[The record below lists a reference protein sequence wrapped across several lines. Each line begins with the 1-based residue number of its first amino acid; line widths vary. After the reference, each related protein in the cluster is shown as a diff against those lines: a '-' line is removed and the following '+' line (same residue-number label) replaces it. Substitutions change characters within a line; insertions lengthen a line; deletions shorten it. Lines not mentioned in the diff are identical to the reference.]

1 MRVRAPRTNPGAI
14 VAEANPLL
22 QGLLD
27 DAAVFP
33 PGNKPLEQAV
43 PDHREHRRSA
53 HRDLVG
59 PLVLPRTALDEI
71 PRLTRGWAD
80 GGLEIS
86 LTGVPVTEAAAVA
99 EDAIGISSIRLAAL
113 ELVLGDP
120 APDRLAWRLT
130 ELAAVLPGVQL
141 FLEIPRGADG
151 AYDTA
156 VIEALAGT
164 PVMAKLRTGGVTPD
178 LYPTDTQLADAIR
191 AAVNSKVPFK
201 ATAGLHHA
209 IRNTAEV
216 SAGERLEQHGFANL
230 LTATGA
236 ALAGGD
242 EQQVAKSLAERDP
255 KVVAQ
260 ALSQLDPGV
269 RRAFR
274 SFGTCSIDEPV
285 EELDELGLN

>member
-1 MRVRAPRTNPGAI
+1 MAD
-14 VAEANPLL
+14 ANPLL

-43 PDHREHRRSA
+43 PDHRAHRRSA

-59 PLVLPRTALDEI
+59 PLVLPRSALDEI

-80 GGLEIS
+80 GALEIS

-99 EDAIGISSIRLAAL
+99 EDAITISSIRLAAL

-120 APDRLAWRLT
+120 APDRLTWRLT

-151 AYDTA
+151 GYDTA

-164 PVMAKLRTGGVTPD
+164 PVMAKLRTGGVTPE
-178 LYPTDTQLADAIR
+178 LYPTDAQLATAIR
-191 AAVNSKVPFK
+191 AAVRSQVPFK

-209 IRNTAEV
+209 IRNTADSE
-216 SAGERLEQHGFANL
+216 AGELEQHGFANL

-236 ALAGGD
+236 ALTGAD
-242 EQQVAKSLAERDP
+242 DDQVAAALAERDP
-255 KVVAQ
+255 KRVA
-260 ALSQLDPGV
+260 AGLAGLDPGV
-269 RRAFR
+269 RRSFR

-285 EELDELGLN
+285 EELDELLGLN

>member
-1 MRVRAPRTNPGAI
+1 M
-14 VAEANPLL
+14 VADANPLL

-43 PDHREHRRSA
+43 PDHRAHRRSA

-59 PLVLPRTALDEI
+59 PLVLPRSALDEI

-80 GGLEIS
+80 GSLEIS

-99 EDAIGISSIRLAAL
+99 EDAITISSIRLAAL

-151 AYDTA
+151 GYDTA
-156 VIEALAGT
+156 VIETLAGT
-164 PVMAKLRTGGVTPD
+164 PVMAKLRTGGVTPE
-178 LYPTDTQLADAIR
+178 LYPTDAQLATAIR
-191 AAVNSKVPFK
+191 AAVRSQVPFK

-209 IRNTAEV
+209 IRNTADSE
-216 SAGERLEQHGFANL
+216 AGELEQHGFANL

-236 ALAGGD
+236 ALTGAD
-242 EQQVAKSLAERDP
+242 DDQVAAALAERDP
-255 KVVAQ
+255 KRVA
-260 ALSQLDPGV
+260 AGLAGLDPGV
-269 RRAFR
+269 RRSFR